1 MKSNKHPFF
10 PNKYC
15 TFLFLGVYLLSP
27 VFLFSQSYS
36 TTAGL
41 RFGNHLG
48 LTVNQWVGDKLT
60 GEAIIETN
68 LESAGRAH
76 VLIRKH
82 SSILW
87 KRVNL
92 YAGAGPHIG
101 WGQKSNDALEEDPAE
116 TVWGVTGVL
125 GLELTLFHLNVSFD
139 YLPVYQ
145 QGQENVKGYK
155 HGGALSVRYVLE
167 QADNKKRRKRRKN
180 KRQRQRHKKKAQKG
194 RDIFKL

>member
-1 MKSNKHPFF
+1 MKSKKHPFF
-10 PNKYC
+10 PNENSVFY
-15 TFLFLGVYLLSP
+15 LFGICMLFPS
-27 VFLFSQSYS
+27 FLFSQSYS

-68 LESAGRAH
+68 LEDAGRAH
-76 VLIRKH
+76 LLIRKH

-92 YAGAGPHIG
+92 YAGAGPHVG
-101 WGQKSNDALEEDPAE
+101 WGQKASDALEDDPTQ

-155 HGGALSVRYVLE
+155 HGGALSVRYVIE
-167 QADNKKRRKRRKN
+167 QANNKKRRKRKKN
-180 KRQRQRHKKKAQKG
+180 KRQRERHKKKGPKG
-194 RDIFKL
+194 ERVI